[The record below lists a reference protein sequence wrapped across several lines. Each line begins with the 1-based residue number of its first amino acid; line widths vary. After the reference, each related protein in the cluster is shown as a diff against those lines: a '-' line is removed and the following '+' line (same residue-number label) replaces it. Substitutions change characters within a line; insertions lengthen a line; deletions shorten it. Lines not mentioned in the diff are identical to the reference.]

1 MVQFNFLVIAIGIIF
16 SLFLYSTFISF
27 QKFHERVNPFRNWDL
42 ASLASANRV
51 SQQSSEFLSALQES
65 YKLSIEAFQSNGTTL
80 DSQVEARNA
89 LIEQF
94 SAKLTAT
101 LPNTINQGLNFNNAS
116 GLNDKQKYQD
126 YTYSLIHSNYVPAS
140 ILAEDR
146 KYTSTLISE
155 DKVSAD
161 IDAERITTL
170 NDSGKLRV
178 TENLLQTLVGTGAT
192 EIVKANQ
199 SYFATEIASDGLDL
213 ATLPTGVKLNINYD
227 SDLATD
233 RTRIR
238 ETKLISTAQIRIE
251 STAINTVIPVPVTP
265 PAVPP
270 LNNPPVIP
278 STPVITS
285 QPAVIP
291 PITPIANP
299 VTTPQITE
307 IEFSLIPADK
317 RAIVYDPTKPINKD
331 NPIRI
336 INTKEGGYSVLYV
349 ADDGY
354 INVGIG
360 DAKTSSVN
368 TVKGTLNA
376 NTTFSSATLT
386 LVDENANTNLA
397 NSSGYSIKMDTLPR
411 GKKRYTTTD
420 TVFAVNGITIP
431 KGFIIVGTK
440 APETGGR
447 PSLNKFDDFR
457 VYDPESGAL
466 ITYFGANA
474 LNDKNKFECRTG
486 SCFDFN
492 KFYTEPGTKHMG
504 ADLYEFFSVAQLF
517 PAKTASQ
524 ANQLW
529 INVQSDIER
538 DTKLNINS
546 GNAAWQD
553 HILKELNDD
562 EMVYLGHELRY
573 EDLAQVKQIFGFQDV
588 VYKDDNARKLD
599 DAQFTALMDYA
610 RAKVDYW
617 IKQKDPGSNS
627 MSFEQLKINRE
638 NLKKSYEQSRLEFNN
653 YMKYGTL
660 PDRLKPAQTS
670 TNTTTPANTST
681 GNNSTNTKATTP
693 TTNTN
698 GSTKDNGNKKNNDS
712 KSGGKKK
719 K

>member
-27 QKFHERVNPFRNWDL
+27 QKFHDRVNPFRNWDL

-51 SQQSSEFLSALQES
+51 SKESSEFLSALQES
-65 YKLSIEAFQSNGTTL
+65 YKLSIEAFQSNSTTL
-80 DSQVEARNA
+80 DLQAETRNA
-89 LIEQF
+89 LLEQF
-94 SAKLTAT
+94 STKLTTA
-101 LPNTINQGLNFNNAS
+101 LPSTINQGLNFNNAN

-140 ILAEDR
+140 IVAEDK

-155 DKVSAD
+155 DKVSSTVD
-161 IDAERITTL
+161 PQKITTL

-178 TENLLQTLVGTGAT
+178 TENLLQTLLGANAA
-192 EIVKANQ
+192 EIIKANQ
-199 SYFATEIASDGLDL
+199 SHFATEIADDGLDV
-213 ATLPTGVKLNINYD
+213 ATLPTGVKLNIKYD
-227 SDLATD
+227 SDLAADKTK
-233 RTRIR
+233 IR
-238 ETKLISTAQIRIE
+238 ETKLISTAQIRIAE
-251 STAINTVIPVPVTP
+251 TTINTVVPAPSVTP
-265 PAVPP
+265 PALPP
-270 LNNPPVIP
+270 VTNPPPVIP
-278 STPVITS
+278 NPPPTS
-285 QPAVIP
+285 QPPV
-291 PITPIANP
+291 TPIINP
-299 VTTPQITE
+299 VPNPQITE

-360 DAKTSSVN
+360 DAKVNSVN

-420 TVFAVNGITIP
+420 TAFVVNGIIIP
-431 KGFIIVGTK
+431 KGFVIVGTK

-447 PSLNKFDDFR
+447 PGLNKFDDFR

-474 LNDKNKFECRTG
+474 LNDKNKFECRSG

-492 KFYTEPGTKHMG
+492 KFYTAPGTKHMG

-517 PAKTASQ
+517 PGKTASQ

-546 GNAAWQD
+546 GNEPWQD

-573 EDLAQVKQIFGFQDV
+573 ADLAMVKKIFGFQDV

-599 DAQFTALMDYA
+599 DAQFGALLDYA
-610 RAKVDYW
+610 RAKEDYW
-617 IKQKDPGSNS
+617 KKQKYNNNTAALN
-627 MSFEQLKINRE
+627 QAKQTRE
-638 NLKKSYEQSRLEFNN
+638 EAKVVYEQSRLEFNN

-660 PDRLKPAQTS
+660 PDRMKPAQSS
-670 TNTTTPANTST
+670 TNTATQPSTST
-681 GNNSTNTKATTP
+681 GNNPSPAKPAASGS
-693 TTNTN
+693 NTN
-698 GSTKDNGNKKNNDS
+698 GNTKDNDNKKNNDS
-712 KSGGKKK
+712 KQGGKKK

>member
-16 SLFLYSTFISF
+16 SLFLYSSFISF
-27 QKFHERVNPFRNWDL
+27 QRFHERVNPFRNWDL

-51 SQQSSEFLSALQES
+51 SKESSEFLSALQAS
-65 YKLSIEAFQSNGTTL
+65 YKLSIEAFQNNGTTF
-80 DSQVEARNA
+80 DSQVEARNT
-89 LIEQF
+89 LLEEF
-94 SAKLTAT
+94 STKLTTA
-101 LPNTINQGLNFNNAS
+101 LPNTINQGLNFNNAN

-126 YTYSLIHSNYVPAS
+126 YSYSLIHSNYVPAS
-140 ILAEDR
+140 ILADDK

-161 IDAERITTL
+161 IDAQGITTL

-178 TENLLQTLVGTGAT
+178 TENLLKALVGASAA
-192 EIVKANQ
+192 EIIKANQ
-199 SYFATEIASDGLDL
+199 SHFGTEIASDGLDL
-213 ATLPTGVKLNINYD
+213 TTLPTGVKLNIKYD
-227 SDLATD
+227 SDLAAD
-233 RTRIR
+233 KTRIR
-238 ETKLISTAQIRIE
+238 ESKLISTAQIRIDG
-251 STAINTVIPVPVTP
+251 TVVNTTVAPPVIP
-265 PAVPP
+265 PAVQPV
-270 LNNPPVIP
+270 NNPPVIP
-278 STPVITS
+278 SVPVITT
-285 QPAVIP
+285 QPPVT
-291 PITPIANP
+291 PITNNP
-299 VTTPQITE
+299 VTSPQITE

-360 DAKTSSVN
+360 DAKTNSVN
-368 TVKGTLNA
+368 TVKGALNA

-420 TVFAVNGITIP
+420 TTFAINGITIP

-447 PSLNKFDDFR
+447 PILNKFDDFR

-474 LNDKNKFECRTG
+474 INDKNKFECRTG

-517 PAKTASQ
+517 PSKTASQ

-546 GNAAWQD
+546 GNEAWQD
-553 HILKELNDD
+553 HILKDLNDD

-573 EDLAQVKQIFGFQDV
+573 EDLAHVKQIFGFQDV
-588 VYKDDNARKLD
+588 VYKDDYARKLD
-599 DAQFTALMDYA
+599 DAQFRALMDYA
-610 RAKVDYW
+610 RAKQEYW
-617 IKQKDPGSNS
+617 DKQKTTDTSS
-627 MSFEQLKINRE
+627 LIQIKEARE
-638 NLKKSYEQSRLEFNN
+638 ELKKLYEQSRIEFNN
-653 YMKYGTL
+653 YMKYGIL
-660 PDRLKPAQTS
+660 PDRMKPAQST
-670 TNTTTPANTST
+670 TNTTTQSSTSNTS
-681 GNNSTNTKATTP
+681 NTTKTTIT

-698 GSTKDNGNKKNNDS
+698 GSTNDNGNKKNNDS

>member
-16 SLFLYSTFISF
+16 SLFLYSTFVSF

-42 ASLASANRV
+42 ASLASASRV
-51 SQQSSEFLSALQES
+51 SKESSEFLSALQES
-65 YKLSIEAFQSNGTTL
+65 YKLSLQEFQVNGTAL
-80 DSQVEARNA
+80 DSQVEARNT
-89 LIEQF
+89 LLGQF

-101 LPNTINQGLNFNNAS
+101 LPNTINQGLNFNNAN

-126 YTYSLIHSNYVPAS
+126 YTYSLIHSSYVPAS
-140 ILAEDR
+140 ILAEDK

-161 IDAERITTL
+161 IDTGRITTL
-170 NDSGKLRV
+170 NDSGKLKV
-178 TENLLQTLVGTGAT
+178 TENLLQTLVGTDAT
-192 EIVKANQ
+192 EIIKANQ
-199 SYFATEIASDGLDL
+199 SHFGTEIAPDGLDM
-213 ATLPTGVKLNINYD
+213 ATLPTGVKLNIKYD
-227 SDLATD
+227 SDLAND
-233 RTRIR
+233 RTRMR

-251 STAINTVIPVPVTP
+251 SAINTATPVPVTP
-265 PAVPP
+265 PALPP
-270 LNNPPVIP
+270 VLVNPPPVIT
-278 STPVITS
+278 STPVITT
-285 QPAVIP
+285 QP
-291 PITPIANP
+291 PITPIINP
-299 VTTPQITE
+299 VTNPQIAE

-336 INTKEGGYSVLYV
+336 INTKEGGYSILYV

-360 DAKTSSVN
+360 DAKTNSVN
-368 TVKGTLNA
+368 TVKATLNA

-386 LVDENANTNLA
+386 LVDENANTNLI

-420 TVFAVNGITIP
+420 TTFAINGIIIP

-546 GNAAWQD
+546 AKEPWQD

-573 EDLAQVKQIFGFQDV
+573 EDLAQLKEIFGFQEL

-599 DAQFTALMDYA
+599 DAQFNALMDYA
-610 RAKVDYW
+610 RAKQDYW
-617 IKQKDPGSNS
+617 KKQKDSSYSSATLIDLKEKREGS
-627 MSFEQLKINRE
+627 
-638 NLKKSYEQSRLEFNN
+638 KKAYEQSRIEFNN
-653 YMKYGTL
+653 YMKYGIL
-660 PDRLKPAQTS
+660 PERLKPVQS
-670 TNTTTPANTST
+670 PTNTVTPSNTST
-681 GNNSTNTKATTP
+681 SSNSTSAKATTS

-698 GSTKDNGNKKNNDS
+698 ESTKDNGNKKNNDS
-712 KSGGKKK
+712 KQGGKKK